1 MFEVEAAGAALA
13 RGRRWGCEEVRKME
27 LSGPVAGAG
36 LDHDERENGREPL
49 DSVQP
54 AIAGQAKESP
64 SGADD
69 LSLASDGGCCV
80 LKSSSFG
87 GRLRF
92 EGAARIECQV
102 GGEIHGTGTI
112 TVAESGVVMAPIS
125 AASVLVAGRVR
136 ADITASERI
145 EVAPSGRI
153 SGRLTAPVMVVH
165 ENAQVEGRITMTR
178 SRPA

>member
-1 MFEVEAAGAALA
+1 
-13 RGRRWGCEEVRKME
+13 ME
-27 LSGPVAGAG
+27 LTRSGVDAD
-36 LDHDERENGREPL
+36 LSNDRLETGREPINA
-49 DSVQP
+49 VPP
-54 AIAGQAKESP
+54 AMAGQAQEFLSEP
-64 SGADD
+64 DD
-69 LSLASDGGCCV
+69 LSIASDGGCCV
-80 LKSSSFG
+80 LKSSTFG

-112 TVAESGVVMAPIS
+112 IVAESGVVMAPIK
-125 AASVLVAGRVR
+125 AASILVAGRVR
-136 ADITASERI
+136 ADLTASERI

-178 SRPA
+178 SHPG

>member
-1 MFEVEAAGAALA
+1 
-13 RGRRWGCEEVRKME
+13 ME
-27 LSGPVAGAG
+27 LSRSRDGAD
-36 LDHDERENGREPL
+36 LSNNQLETGREPINA
-49 DSVQP
+49 VP
-54 AIAGQAKESP
+54 PVAAGQAKESLSEP
-64 SGADD
+64 DD
-69 LSLASDGGCCV
+69 LSIASDGGCCV
-80 LKSSSFG
+80 LKSSTFG

-112 TVAESGVVMAPIS
+112 TVAESGFVMAPIR
-125 AASVLVAGRVR
+125 AASILVAGRVR

-178 SRPA
+178 SHPA